1 VAAEAV
7 IPELRAAAA
16 MDFIRGVSVKRSY
29 ANASAEGAKPKFAG
43 TLAEWS
49 KLRGELTD
57 EELGAA
63 HAAYLRSWND
73 VPLATKKR
81 RVEELASLFD
91 RLVARLARLER
102 AERVDRKAAREAN
115 VAARAAGKPAMVTAP
130 RHSAEWVRTASEM
143 RATLRDIAL
152 EMGEDRLIDKFADAQ
167 ASAATSTETLREFRA
182 LLDMEMDRREAAA
195 AEAEAPA

>member
-1 VAAEAV
+1 MAVEAA
-7 IPELRAAAA
+7 IPELRAAVA
-16 MDFIRGVSVKRSY
+16 MDFVRGVSVKRSY
-29 ANASAEGAKPKFAG
+29 ANASAEDAEPRFAG

-49 KLRGELTD
+49 KLRDELTD

-63 HAAYLRSWND
+63 RAAYLRSWND

-102 AERVDRKAAREAN
+102 AERVDRKVAREAN
-115 VAARAAGKPAMVTAP
+115 AAARAAGKSATVTAP

-143 RATLRDIAL
+143 RATLRDIAV
-152 EMGEDRLIDKFADAQ
+152 EMSENKLIDKLADAQ
-167 ASAATSTETLREFRA
+167 TSTVTSTETLREFRA